1 MSHDST
7 AGPVRWHCHQVA
19 LPPSRPAS
27 ARVVALQSHERWT
40 KDIFHVGETLLR
52 VKMCKEA
59 IGDGLKRHRACL
71 DSYILNLKM
80 VTQFT

>member
-1 MSHDST
+1 M
-7 AGPVRWHCHQVA
+7 A
-19 LPPSRPAS
+19 LPLSRPTF

-40 KDIFHVGETLLR
+40 KDIFYVREALLS
-52 VKMCKEA
+52 VKMYKEA

-80 VTQFT
+80 GTQFY

>member
-1 MSHDST
+1 M
-7 AGPVRWHCHQVA
+7 A
-19 LPPSRPAS
+19 LPLSRPIS
-27 ARVVALQSHERWT
+27 ARVVALQSHERLT
-40 KDIFHVGETLLR
+40 KDIFHEGETLLS

-80 VTQFT
+80 VTQFY

>member
-1 MSHDST
+1 M
-7 AGPVRWHCHQVA
+7 A
-19 LPPSRPAS
+19 LPPSRPTS
-27 ARVVALQSHERWT
+27 VRVVALQSHERWT
-40 KDIFHVGETLLR
+40 MDIFYVREALLR

-80 VTQFT
+80 VTQFY